1 MVALPLFPL
10 GTVLLPGG
18 DLPLTLFEPRYLELL
33 RRLLDQPAADR
44 VFGVIALRRG
54 NEVGPNAA
62 LDLHDIGCAARV
74 THVERAYPA
83 SRGIAIETVG
93 TRRFRLHRIDVD
105 AGTPFHTGEVE
116 WLDEPDGEDPL
127 RWAERVR
134 RDVTAYRSR
143 LRVHPITVPDDPLP
157 LSYAAADGIV
167 LAAAERQQV
176 LAASTVTTRLRLVAE
191 LLRRELTLLDQLP
204 SLPDTAAH
212 RAYSLN

>member
-1 MVALPLFPL
+1 MTFRVAGVRFGGGTGPVRWGTGPVRWGTGLVRRGSGAAAVGAAYDPGVVALPLFPL

-62 LDLHDIGCAARV
+62 LDLHDIGCAARI
-74 THVERAYPA
+74 THVERAFPA

-93 TRRFRLHRIDVD
+93 TRRFRLHRLDAD
-105 AGTPFHTGEVE
+105 AGTPFHTGDVE
-116 WLDEPDGEDPL
+116 WLDEPEGEDPL

-134 RDVTAYRSR
+134 
-143 LRVHPITVPDDPLP
+143 
-157 LSYAAADGIV
+157 
-167 LAAAERQQV
+167 
-176 LAASTVTTRLRLVAE
+176 
-191 LLRRELTLLDQLP
+191 
-204 SLPDTAAH
+204 
-212 RAYSLN
+212 